1 MKKVIVGVFA
11 HPDDEAF
18 GPAGTLIEEIKRG
31 AEVHLIS
38 LTAGEAGANPDNVPD
53 LGVTRLEEW
62 RKAGEIIGAASMTHL
77 GYKDSE
83 LSNSDLL
90 PIADHVQTKLLEFLT
105 IEDVSEIEIMSFE
118 LGGISGH
125 IDHIVA
131 ARAACTAFYRL
142 KPSQPRLTRMRL
154 FCLPKSWQQEPDVS
168 WVFMDQGHDDEV
180 LEKVDVG
187 GCFEQRTAAI
197 NAHHSQR
204 HDGEQLLARC
214 KDGGDAAHFDYFV
227 VRT

>member
-18 GPAGTLIEEIKRG
+18 GPAGTLIQEIKAG
-31 AEVHLIS
+31 AQVHLIS
-38 LTAGEAGANPDNVPD
+38 LTAGEAGANPDNAPD
-53 LGVTRLEEW
+53 LGAVRLEEW
-62 RKAGEIIGAASMTHL
+62 HNAGQIIGATSMTHL
-77 GYKDSE
+77 GYRDGE
-83 LSNSDLL
+83 LSNSDML
-90 PIADHVQTKLLEFLT
+90 PIADHIQVKIFELLSEPD
-105 IEDVSEIEIMSFE
+105 ISEIELMSFE

-142 KPSQPRLTRMRL
+142 KPHNPRLSRIRL
-154 FCLPKSWQQEPDVS
+154 FCLPKSWQPEPDVS
-168 WVFMDQGHDDEV
+168 WVFMDHGHEDGD

-187 GCFEQRTAAI
+187 GCFEQRIEAI
-197 NAHHSQR
+197 KAHHSQR

-214 KDGGDAAHFDYFV
+214 QDDSDAAHFDYFV
-227 VRT
+227 VRN